1 MKLINKL
8 FDDNTDSIWVVLF
21 QTFYGVA
28 CFVFAIWFFGV
39 LGL

>member
-8 FDDNTDSIWVVLF
+8 FDDNTDSVWVMAF
-21 QTFYGVA
+21 QIAYGVA